1 MKKDQKISKI
11 ALVTGASRGI
21 GAAIALDLAK
31 NNIFV
36 IGTATSDIGVKKIEE
51 SFKVSQQKGLGL
63 VLNVKDN
70 KSIET
75 LISNIEENYGDIDIL
90 INNAGVTRD
99 NLLMK
104 MKEEDWDEVINTNL
118 KSIFK
123 LSQSLIRKMIKSRY
137 GRIINISSVVGYS
150 GNAGQANYAASKS
163 GISGFTKS
171 LAQEVGSRGVTVNC
185 IAPGFIDTEMT
196 QSLSDDHKNQLLSKI
211 PLGKLGTPEDIANA
225 VSFLVSDKANYIT
238 GETIHINGGMLMT

>member
-1 MKKDQKISKI
+1 MKKDSKTSKI

-31 NNIFV
+31 NNMFV
-36 IGTATSDIGVKKIEE
+36 IGTATSDHGAKKIEE
-51 SFKVSQQKGLGL
+51 SLKISQQKGVGL
-63 VLNVKDN
+63 VLNVKDRT
-70 KSIET
+70 SIET

-90 INNAGVTRD
+90 INNAGVTKD

-118 KSIFK
+118 KSVFK
-123 LSQSLIRKMIKSRY
+123 LSQSLIRKMIKNRY

-150 GNAGQANYAASKS
+150 GNAGQTNYAASKS

-185 IAPGFIDTEMT
+185 IAPGFTDTEMT
-196 QSLSDDHKNQLLSKI
+196 QSLPDDHKNQLLSKI

>member
-1 MKKDQKISKI
+1 MKKDQKTSKI

-31 NNIFV
+31 NNMFV
-36 IGTATSDIGVKKIEE
+36 IGTATSDHGAKKIEE
-51 SFKVSQQKGLGL
+51 SFKVSQQKGVGL
-63 VLNVKDN
+63 VLNVKDK

-90 INNAGVTRD
+90 INNAGVTKD

-118 KSIFK
+118 KSVFK
-123 LSQSLIRKMIKSRY
+123 LSQSLIRKMIKNRY

-150 GNAGQANYAASKS
+150 GNAGQTNYAASKS

-196 QSLSDDHKNQLLSKI
+196 QSLPDDHKNQLLSKI